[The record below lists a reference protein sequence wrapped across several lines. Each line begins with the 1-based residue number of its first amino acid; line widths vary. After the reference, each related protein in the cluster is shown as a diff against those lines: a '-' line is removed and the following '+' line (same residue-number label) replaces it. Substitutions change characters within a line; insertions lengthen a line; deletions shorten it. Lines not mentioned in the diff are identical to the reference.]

1 MINEEDF
8 VQLSADCVHLCDVL
22 RSGIKGRDAE
32 CLAESAK
39 SDFGTVSSKR
49 E

>member
-8 VQLSADCVHLCDVL
+8 VQLSADCVHVCDVL
-22 RSGIKGRDAE
+22 RSGTKGRDVE

-39 SDFGTVSSKR
+39 KAIFDL
-49 E
+49 EW